1 MPSWRSAGPTSP
13 SSPASPEARTAA
25 SPLPGWRVWWAA
37 ARPATLPAAVAPV
50 LVGSATAAGAGGF
63 HLPAAVAA
71 LLVALLVQVGTNLAN
86 DAHDYLHGAD
96 RLPRTGPLRVT
107 AGGLLTPAQVLR
119 GAAAAFALACV
130 VGLYLVW
137 LRGWPLVL
145 VGLSCVAAGLA
156 YTAGPRFGYRGLGDL
171 FVFVFFGLVA
181 VAGTDY
187 VQTGTLRLE
196 ALWAGVPAG
205 LTCTSILVVNNLR
218 DIPTDRAAGKRTLAV
233 RLGPTGTRVEYALCW
248 LGALSWPLAARA
260 QLGQAFWLP
269 WLLVPLV
276 VRTGWRV
283 WTSEGPALNLALRDT
298 ARLHLLYG
306 VLVAAAHV
314 V

>member
-1 MPSWRSAGPTSP
+1 MRSWKSASPTSP
-13 SSPASPEARTAA
+13 SSPASPEPEAA
-25 SPLPGWRVWWAA
+25 PRGWRVWWLA

-50 LVGSATAAGAGGF
+50 LVGSATAASEGRF

-71 LLVALLVQVGTNLAN
+71 LLVAVLVQVGTNLAN

-107 AGGLLTPAQVLR
+107 AGGLLEPAQVLR
-119 GAAAAFALACV
+119 GAAVAFALACLA
-130 VGLYLVW
+130 GLYLVW

-187 VQTGTLRLE
+187 VQTAALRTE
-196 ALWAGVPAG
+196 ALWAGVPVG

-218 DIPTDRAAGKRTLAV
+218 DIPADRAAGKRTLAV
-233 RLGPTGTRVEYALCW
+233 RLGPAGTRVEYTACW
-248 LGALSWPLAARA
+248 VGALAWIFAARS
-260 QLGQAFWLP
+260 QLGEAFWLP
-269 WLLVPLV
+269 WLTVPFV
-276 VRTGWRV
+276 ARTAWHV
-283 WTSEGPALNLALRDT
+283 WTEDGPGLNRALRDT
-298 ARLHLLYG
+298 ARLHLVYG
-306 VLVAAAHV
+306 ALLAAAHLR
-314 V
+314 